1 MWLEVGRV
9 RVSKAGW
16 DVLHDPAAK
25 TTANAAPRCNPAC
38 RCLRRCR
45 WPAWSEGGRLFCR
58 RVLRPRFVERRHH
71 RAALGR
77 ARRCARAPNTWGAGR
92 RAAWCLGS
100 FLVFKPSAPTS
111 QQKTDG
117 EGTWLK
123 RTRTAGE
130 SGRSRPRVLCGA
142 ALTRGT
148 DVRQPAVD
156 GLFLRDS
163 RLRVH
168 QRNSRSGWCSCNT
181 THSRCMWATHL
192 CVAKGL
198 SRGWAS
204 RVAERAGRRGVPRRP
219 SNL

>member
-1 MWLEVGRV
+1 VKAAVFFVAEFSDLGSWSGVITGLPLAERADAPALRILGV
-9 RVSKAGW
+9 R
-16 DVLHDPAAK
+16 
-25 TTANAAPRCNPAC
+25 
-38 RCLRRCR
+38 
-45 WPAWSEGGRLFCR
+45 EE
-58 RVLRPRFVERRHH
+58 ERR
-71 RAALGR
+71 G
-77 ARRCARAPNTWGAGR
+77 
-92 RAAWCLGS
+92 
-100 FLVFKPSAPTS
+100 VSAPFLSSNHLHPHS

-142 ALTRGT
+142 ALTRGA